1 MTKQLRYARLADFLE
16 LLGMLQKP
24 LGVTIKEVQ
33 EHFNI
38 SRRTAQRMLESIMS
52 VLPQVDKIEVS
63 TDLCNHYGFTEYGFK
78 KIIVLKSA

>member
-1 MTKQLRYARLADFLE
+1 MTENLRYSKYADFLE

-38 SRRTAQRMLESIMS
+38 SRRTAERMLECVLS
-52 VLPQVDKIEVS
+52 VLPQVDEIETS
-63 TDLCNHYGFTEYGFK
+63 DLCKHWGFTR
-78 KIIVLKSA
+78 VCSH